1 MLGNFFS
8 RIGDYMVQKSFRF
21 FSYARWLL
29 DQLNKSVKG
38 AEFFIALGPIRITI
52 FAVYQ
57 VDIQFSSVHFILKF
71 HYIQMPLK

>member
-1 MLGNFFS
+1 
-8 RIGDYMVQKSFRF
+8 MVQHCFRF

-38 AEFFIALGPIRITI
+38 AEFFIAPGAIRITI

-57 VDIQFSSVHFILKF
+57 VDIQVSQDKDFLIIKIFCF
-71 HYIQMPLK
+71 